1 MPNDPNKPDDLPEI
15 PAVPPIPEMN
25 HEELDRI
32 RQAANEA
39 LTKAG
44 LKGDSSGPVKEVK
57 FDQLFPGGDKPTKVL
72 RMEDVIDK
80 LDAIKDVLDTISI
93 TLTVIAGARNG

>member
-15 PAVPPIPEMN
+15 PEVPPIPEMN

-32 RQAANEA
+32 RRAANEA

-44 LKGDSSGPVKEVK
+44 LKGDSSSPVKEAK
-57 FDQLFPGGDKPTKVL
+57 FGDLFPGGEKPTKVL
-72 RMEDVIDK
+72 RMEDVIEK
-80 LDAIKDVLDTISI
+80 LDSIKDVLDNISI
-93 TLTVIAGARNG
+93 ALTIIAGGRNA